1 MNQYIMCVAVQDGE
15 LEKIFERLDAAQE
28 EIRKCYD
35 DLARLGVLEIKKP
48 LDKASGRKGLLSLF
62 EFVNK
67 RIQEFCS
74 LAD

>member
-1 MNQYIMCVAVQDGE
+1 MSIARRGDRRQGGRDGLNQYIMCVAVQDGK

-48 LDKASGRKGLLSLF
+48 LDKASGEK
-62 EFVNK
+62 
-67 RIQEFCS
+67 
-74 LAD
+74 DY

>member
-15 LEKIFERLDAAQE
+15 LEKYLSGWMQRRKKFGSATTIWHGWAFWKSKSRWTKPAA
-28 EIRKCYD
+28 
-35 DLARLGVLEIKKP
+35 
-48 LDKASGRKGLLSLF
+48 KGLLSLF

>member
-48 LDKASGRKGLLSLF
+48 LDKVSGEK
-62 EFVNK
+62 
-67 RIQEFCS
+67 
-74 LAD
+74 DY